1 MATNVIALDDERQRQ
16 ATRYA
21 RLQRRYWAVET
32 VLGGAYLLIWI
43 GFNLAPRL
51 VRWLPASLPWS
62 AALLTVALGLG
73 LPWFVLTLPLD
84 FYTGFVL
91 PHRFG
96 QSTQMLASWIG
107 DLLKGLILAAVLG
120 VPLLLALYVAI
131 RQAGAAWWLW
141 ASVGFA
147 LVTVVLAGL
156 APVLLLPLFYKV
168 RPLGEEFADLRA
180 RLVRMAE
187 QVVAPVSGVF
197 TFDMS
202 RRTRSAN
209 AALTGLGRTRRI
221 ILGDTLLSDFTSD
234 EIETVLA
241 HELGHHVHAD
251 IPWSILVQSATV
263 LAEFGLAAVGLAWA
277 VARWGLAGPGDPA
290 GLPILALLLGGL
302 GLFTMPLGNAY
313 SRWRETLADEFSLVQ
328 TRKPQAFADAM
339 TRLANQNLA
348 EVDPEAWVVFLL
360 HSHPPLR
367 DRIDGAKRF
376 AKSSPTSG

>member
-1 MATNVIALDDERQRQ
+1 MGTETIALDNERQRL

-32 VLGGAYLLIWI
+32 GLGGAYLLLWI
-43 GFNLAPRL
+43 GLNLGPRL
-51 VRWLPASLPWS
+51 VRSLPASLPWW
-62 AALLTVALGLG
+62 AALLIVASGLG

-96 QSTQMLASWIG
+96 QSTQMLAGWIS
-107 DLLKGLILAAVLG
+107 DLLKGIVLAAVLG
-120 VPLLLALYVAI
+120 APLLLALYVAI

-141 ASVGFA
+141 ASGGFA

-156 APVLLLPLFYKV
+156 SPVLLMPLFYKV
-168 RPLGEEFADLRA
+168 RPLGEEYADLRA
-180 RLVRMAE
+180 RLVRLADR
-187 QVVAPVSGVF
+187 VGAPVSGVF

-202 RRTRSAN
+202 RRTHSAN

-221 ILGDTLLSDFTSD
+221 ILGDTLLSDFTPD

-251 IPWSILVQSATV
+251 IPWSILVQTAVV
-263 LAEFGLAAVGLAWA
+263 LAEFGLAALGLAWA
-277 VARWGLAGPGDPA
+277 ATGWGLAGPADPA
-290 GLPILALLLGGL
+290 ALPILALLLGGL
-302 GLFTMPLGNAY
+302 GLLTMPLSNAY
-313 SRWRETLADEFSLVQ
+313 SRWRETLADDFSLEQ
-328 TRKPQAFADAM
+328 TRKPRAFADAM

-360 HSHPPLR
+360 HGHPPLR
-367 DRIDGAKRF
+367 DRIDKAQRF
-376 AKSSPTSG
+376 AERLPATA

>member
-1 MATNVIALDDERQRQ
+1 MGTETIALDNERQRL

-32 VLGGAYLLIWI
+32 GLGGAYLLLWI
-43 GFNLAPRL
+43 GLNLGPRL
-51 VRWLPASLPWS
+51 VRSLPASLPWWAS
-62 AALLTVALGLG
+62 LLIVASSLG

-96 QSTQMLASWIG
+96 QSTQTLAGWIS
-107 DLLKGLILAAVLG
+107 DLLKGIVLAAVLG
-120 VPLLLALYVAI
+120 APLLLALYVAI

-141 ASVGFA
+141 ASGGFA

-156 APVLLLPLFYKV
+156 SPVLLMPLFYKV
-168 RPLGEEFADLRA
+168 RPLGEEYADLRA
-180 RLVRMAE
+180 RLVRLADRLG
-187 QVVAPVSGVF
+187 APVSGVF

-202 RRTRSAN
+202 RRTHSAN

-221 ILGDTLLSDFTSD
+221 ILGDTLLSDFTPD

-241 HELGHHVHAD
+241 HELGHHIHAD
-251 IPWSILVQSATV
+251 IPWSILVQTAVV
-263 LAEFGLAAVGLAWA
+263 LAEFGLAALGLAWA
-277 VARWGLAGPGDPA
+277 ATGWGLAGPADPA
-290 GLPILALLLGGL
+290 ALPILALLLGGL
-302 GLFTMPLGNAY
+302 GLLTMPLSNAY
-313 SRWRETLADEFSLVQ
+313 SRWRETLADDFSLEQ
-328 TRKPQAFADAM
+328 TRKPRAFADAM

-360 HSHPPLR
+360 HGHPTLR
-367 DRIDGAKRF
+367 DRIDKAQRF
-376 AKSSPTSG
+376 AERLPATA